1 MYFMVLLY
9 IFYPLSPNTMLCF
22 MKIFV
27 ITAMVECVCIYIYIF
42 VRIYKVPKKNLHIN
56 GVKISILESY
66 AYMSRYPIP

>member
-42 VRIYKVPKKNLHIN
+42 VRIYKVPKKNLRIN
-56 GVKISILESY
+56 GVKISELESY
-66 AYMSRYPIP
+66 AYM